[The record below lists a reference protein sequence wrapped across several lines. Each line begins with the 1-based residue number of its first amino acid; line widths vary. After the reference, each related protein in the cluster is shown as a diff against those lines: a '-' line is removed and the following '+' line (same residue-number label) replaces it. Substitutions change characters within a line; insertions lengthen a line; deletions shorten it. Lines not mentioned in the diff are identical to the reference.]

1 MSASPDIAPASI
13 REVRSRPSGAEVPL
27 MEGVGEYSSTVL
39 DHYRN
44 PRNVGEIEGSPAVA
58 QVGDPAHGD
67 VLRLGLLIAGGRV
80 VDARFKS
87 FGCTAAIAAGSVTT
101 VLVIGRRIDEVER
114 VTNQDVVEALG
125 GLPESKL
132 HCSVLAEQAIR
143 EALRRWREAQPRT
156 GEDACR

>member
-1 MSASPDIAPASI
+1 MES
-13 REVRSRPSGAEVPL
+13 SGD
-27 MEGVGEYSSTVL
+27 YSSTVL
-39 DHYRN
+39 DHYQN

-67 VLRLGLLIAGGRV
+67 VLRLGLLIEGDLV

-87 FGCTAAIAAGSVTT
+87 FGCTAAIAAGSMVT
-101 VLVIGRRIDEVER
+101 VLVKGRPIAEVEQ
-114 VTNQDVVEALG
+114 VTNHDVARALG

-143 EALRRWREAQPRT
+143 EALRLWREARA
-156 GEDACR
+156 EAVEASCRSSARR